1 MRTKIEVTT
10 KLEEVISDLQSPW
23 KAHWPYYIGFKVALE
38 GALAVFVRIW
48 VVNTALPVWK
58 LLRHLKEQSK
68 K

>member
-38 GALAVFVRIW
+38 GASAVFVRIW
-48 VVNTALPVWK
+48 VAINAIIVETVASLEFK
-58 LLRHLKEQSK
+58 
-68 K
+68 

>member
-23 KAHWPYYIGFKVALE
+23 KVHWPYYIGFKVALE

-48 VVNTALPVWK
+48 VASIALLVWK
-58 LLRHLKEQSK
+58 LLLHLMEPKRK
-68 K
+68 

>member
-23 KAHWPYYIGFKVALE
+23 KAHWPYFGFKVALE

-48 VVNTALPVWK
+48 VAINATNVETVASLECK
-58 LLRHLKEQSK
+58 
-68 K
+68 